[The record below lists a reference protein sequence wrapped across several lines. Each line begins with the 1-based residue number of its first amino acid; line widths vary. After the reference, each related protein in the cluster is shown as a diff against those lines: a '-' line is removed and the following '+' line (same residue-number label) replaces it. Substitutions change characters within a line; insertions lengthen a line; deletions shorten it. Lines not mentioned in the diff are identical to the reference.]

1 MTEEELMEIPEVGPC
16 VSESVVMFFAQPH
29 NREVIEKLRAAGLNF
44 GTEEAVAPA
53 GALPLEGLTFVLTGA
68 LSSMTRDE
76 ATEAIEALGGRV
88 SSSVSKKTD
97 FVVVGE
103 DPGSKYDRAREL
115 GVRTIGEQEFLAL
128 LERARSG
135 VRPEL

>member
-1 MTEEELMEIPEVGPC
+1 
-16 VSESVVMFFAQPH
+16 
-29 NREVIEKLRAAGLNF
+29 
-44 GTEEAVAPA
+44 
-53 GALPLEGLTFVLTGA
+53 
-68 LSSMTRDE
+68 MTRDE

-88 SSSVSKKTD
+88 SSSVSRKTD

-135 VRPEL
+135 ARPEL